1 MASILGF
8 TLKGIRTFR
17 GRDWDGVQGSIY
29 YKGKKVG
36 WYNDSGDGGAAD
48 IDFEGTIEE
57 RRKMDELLKA
67 AAVEY
72 YKRYPMTGIYA
83 DLPIDS
89 ELFMSALVGIIDD
102 EKEYKKAVKGGYT
115 KLIVYTDPKT
125 RFQMLAK
132 FPTTES
138 MEKYIAEKGITVERK
153 YEKIEDFTIE

>member
-48 IDFEGTIEE
+48 IDFEGTIEK
-57 RRKMDELLKA
+57 RNKMDELLKA

-115 KLIVYTDPKT
+115 KLIVYTDPKRGFRCLPSSRQRRVWKST
-125 RFQMLAK
+125 L
-132 FPTTES
+132 
-138 MEKYIAEKGITVERK
+138 RK
-153 YEKIEDFTIE
+153 RA